1 MESKVGKL
9 RKVPECGI
17 FDFSYKI
24 ESIPEDNLVTTQA
37 KREYLAHVWA
47 QYKKASRKLKSQILD
62 EVSRNLG
69 IHRKSAVRLLRRR
82 YEPRSLQG
90 FRGGRKTSYSKE
102 AKAHL
107 EWLWRQMC
115 YMAPVRMK
123 AALPDWLPFN
133 DHKDCTESVR
143 QEILRMS
150 ASSIRRFLAKARAD
164 YARRMN
170 AGTHR
175 GLKKFITKVP
185 IRNLEFTPKEPG
197 YVEVDCVAHCGGSL
211 SGEFAW
217 TLTLTDIHTGWT
229 ECEAI
234 WNKTS
239 DAVYRALQLIE
250 KRLPFPLKAMYSD
263 NGSEFMNEI
272 IIEKFAKRG
281 RTEPLPIQRGRPY
294 HKNDQCYVEQK
305 NYTHVRHLFGY
316 SRINWDKSVPQMNSI
331 YRSEW
336 RDLQNLFLPQQK
348 LISKVRLGARIIR
361 KMGAAETPFE
371 RLKPF
376 LNPIQKQAL
385 EAGKAN
391 LNPFRLRNT
400 QQSKLRQL
408 MGYYKNTTRIQEWG
422 KLVV

>member
-1 MESKVGKL
+1 MDNSEGKL

-24 ESIPEDNLVTTQA
+24 ESIPEDTLVTTQA

-47 QYKKASRKLKSQILD
+47 QYKKASKKLKSQILD

-102 AKAHL
+102 AKVHL

-150 ASSIRRFLAKARAD
+150 ASSIRRFLTKARAD

-175 GLKKFITKVP
+175 GLKKFIAKVP
-185 IRNLEFTPKEPG
+185 IRNLEFTPNEPG
-197 YVEVDCVAHCGGSL
+197 YVEIDCVAHCGGSL
-211 SGEFAW
+211 SGKFAW

-239 DAVYRALQLIE
+239 DAVYRALQHIE

-263 NGSEFMNEI
+263 NGSEFMNDT
-272 IIEKFAKRG
+272 IIEKFAKIG
-281 RTEPLPIQRGRPY
+281 RTKPLPIERGRPY
-294 HKNDQCYVEQK
+294 RKNDQCYVEQK

-316 SRINWDKSVPQMNSI
+316 SRINWQKSVQHMNGI
-331 YRSEW
+331 YRNEW

-348 LISKVRLGARIIR
+348 LISKERLGARIIR
-361 KMGAAETPFE
+361 KMGPAETPLE

-376 LNPIQKQAL
+376 LNPIQKLAL
-385 EAGKAN
+385 ESRKAN
-391 LNPFRLRNT
+391 LNPFRIRNA

-408 MGYYKNTTRIQEWG
+408 IGYYKNTTRIQEWG

>member
-1 MESKVGKL
+1 
-9 RKVPECGI
+9 
-17 FDFSYKI
+17 
-24 ESIPEDNLVTTQA
+24 
-37 KREYLAHVWA
+37 
-47 QYKKASRKLKSQILD
+47 
-62 EVSRNLG
+62 
-69 IHRKSAVRLLRRR
+69 
-82 YEPRSLQG
+82 
-90 FRGGRKTSYSKE
+90 
-102 AKAHL
+102 
-107 EWLWRQMC
+107 
-115 YMAPVRMK
+115 
-123 AALPDWLPFN
+123 
-133 DHKDCTESVR
+133 
-143 QEILRMS
+143 
-150 ASSIRRFLAKARAD
+150 
-164 YARRMN
+164 
-170 AGTHR
+170 
-175 GLKKFITKVP
+175 
-185 IRNLEFTPKEPG
+185 
-197 YVEVDCVAHCGGSL
+197 
-211 SGEFAW
+211 
-217 TLTLTDIHTGWT
+217 
-229 ECEAI
+229 
-234 WNKTS
+234 
-239 DAVYRALQLIE
+239 
-250 KRLPFPLKAMYSD
+250 MYSD

-361 KMGAAETPFE
+361 KMGAAETPLE